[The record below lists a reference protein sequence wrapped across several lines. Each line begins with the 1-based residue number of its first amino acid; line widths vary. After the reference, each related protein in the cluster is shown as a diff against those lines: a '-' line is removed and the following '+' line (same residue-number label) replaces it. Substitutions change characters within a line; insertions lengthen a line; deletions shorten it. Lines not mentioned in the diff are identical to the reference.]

1 MRAWAW
7 VRIPDGARVPVH
19 WGVPRGAGFRL
30 GDKSEALLMPP
41 LLMLAIAVTFA
52 VLLPLLRR
60 LRGLRA
66 RVERSASACWH

>member
-41 LLMLAIAVTFA
+41 LLMW
-52 VLLPLLRR
+52 
-60 LRGLRA
+60 
-66 RVERSASACWH
+66 RSP